1 MNYVSPT
8 LPMRKIKN
16 VFFIGIGGVGMSGIA
31 EVMLNLEFNVFGSDK
46 HPNVATTR
54 LENLGATIYNSHHAS
69 NVKDMDVVVVS
80 SAISED
86 NVEVASAL
94 EMRIPIIQRAEM
106 LAELMRF
113 RQGIAVAGTHGK
125 TTTTSLV
132 ATVMAEAGL
141 DPTFIVGGRVNST
154 GSHSQLGGS
163 EYLVAE
169 ADESDASFLHLQPI
183 VAVITNIDADH
194 LSAYENDFEKLRNAF
209 VEFLHNIPFYGLAVL
224 CVEDEVVRGLIPE
237 VARPYVTYGFTPDAD
252 LYATDIHYQQE
263 KTTFTVKG
271 KGIDQEVTF
280 TLNLPGKHNVLNALA
295 SIAVGLEFETSVE
308 KIAHALE
315 NFAGIGRRMQHIGT
329 LQLGGG
335 DAEFV
340 DDYAHHPKEL
350 AATIDGIRHGWPD
363 RRIVA
368 IFQPHRYTRTRDLFD
383 EFVAVLNEV
392 DVLLLLNVY
401 PAGEQLIN
409 NADSRALVHALRL
422 RGNLDAV
429 LLEDDQK
436 LGVTLANIVAAN
448 DIVIT
453 LGAGSIGKLAATL
466 YQQVQDEVKLA

>member
-1 MNYVSPT
+1 MNYLSPE
-8 LPMRKIKN
+8 LAMRKIKN
-16 VFFIGIGGVGMSGIA
+16 VYFVGIGGVGMSGIA
-31 EVMLNLEFNVFGSDK
+31 EVMLNLKFNVFGSDN
-46 HPNVATTR
+46 HPNVATSR
-54 LENLGATIYNSHHAS
+54 LKELGATIYDNHQAD

-80 SAISED
+80 SAISSE
-86 NVEVASAL
+86 NIEVASAM
-94 EMRIPIIQRAEM
+94 EKRIPIIQRAEM

-113 RQGIAVAGTHGK
+113 RHGIAVAGTHGK

-141 DPTFIVGGRVNST
+141 DPTFIVGGRVNSV
-154 GSHSQLGGS
+154 GSNSQLGGS

-194 LSAYENDFEKLRNAF
+194 LSSYENDFEKLRNAF

-224 CVEDEVVRGLIPE
+224 CIEDEVVRSLVPE
-237 VARPYVTYGFTPDAD
+237 VARPYVTYGFSSDAD
-252 LYATDIHYQQE
+252 IYATDIRYQQE
-263 KTTFTVKG
+263 KTIFNVKG
-271 KGIDQEVTF
+271 KGVEQDLSF

-295 SIAVGLEFETSVE
+295 SIAVGLEFEITPK
-308 KIAHALE
+308 KIASALDH
-315 NFAGIGRRMQHIGT
+315 FAGIGRRMQHIGT
-329 LQLGGG
+329 LKLLGGS
-335 DAEFV
+335 AEFI
-340 DDYAHHPKEL
+340 DDYAHHPKEI
-350 AATIDGIRHGWPD
+350 AATIDGVRHGWSG

-368 IFQPHRYTRTRDLFD
+368 VFQPHRYSRTRDLFD
-383 EFVAVLNEV
+383 DFVAVLNEV

-401 PAGEQLIN
+401 PAGEQFIN

-429 LLEDDQK
+429 LLEDDHE
-436 LGVTLANIVAAN
+436 LSATLANIVAPN

-453 LGAGSIGKLAATL
+453 LGAGSIGKLASTL
-466 YQQVQDEVKLA
+466 YQQVQAEVQAA